1 MVELNYAP
9 PCFHHFIFHAINFAI
24 SLIWNSTYWNKIF
37 WGIFRQTIVSIV
49 SFCCW
54 KMTRLLLQEQQQFF
68 LGYGFLWPSK
78 VIQWWWG
85 CARFFFKACK
95 AISYQSPLKLGMY
108 SIAQLCFIMLI
119 WLILL
124 QTILADALF
133 MAQVFSIRAFRDF
146 DLLDKIMLARSVFLA
161 FFCSFAL
168 TKRSVADLVEFLIR
182 NSPTSKFF
190 NRHGF

>member
-1 MVELNYAP
+1 
-9 PCFHHFIFHAINFAI
+9 
-24 SLIWNSTYWNKIF
+24 
-37 WGIFRQTIVSIV
+37 
-49 SFCCW
+49 
-54 KMTRLLLQEQQQFF
+54 
-68 LGYGFLWPSK
+68 
-78 VIQWWWG
+78 
-85 CARFFFKACK
+85 
-95 AISYQSPLKLGMY
+95 
-108 SIAQLCFIMLI
+108 MLI

-124 QTILADALF
+124 QIILADALF